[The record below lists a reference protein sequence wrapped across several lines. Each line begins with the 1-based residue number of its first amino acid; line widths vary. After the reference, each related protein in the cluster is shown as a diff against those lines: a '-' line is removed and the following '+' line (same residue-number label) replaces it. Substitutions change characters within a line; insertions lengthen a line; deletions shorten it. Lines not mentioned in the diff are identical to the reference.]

1 MFNQVLNVITQF
13 NNPFIQHSVTKQS
26 VKSIISQLFTIN
38 KTLFVENNIIWAS
51 IITIKIVLCWLFKYI
66 EFRMEKIVEKMVRGK
81 VSEGELLVYLWSCEF
96 V

>member
-38 KTLFVENNIIWAS
+38 KTLFVENNII
-51 IITIKIVLCWLFKYI
+51 
-66 EFRMEKIVEKMVRGK
+66 
-81 VSEGELLVYLWSCEF
+81 
-96 V
+96 